1 MPKQLV
7 RLWKRPSYDGT
18 RFTYYLLYI
27 DQHGKRRQKSLGHT
41 DARKAERQRAQF
53 EQGLRMGIVEPGSMK
68 LSEFLE
74 DSLTRTKGQVRENT
88 LREYGSAMRHFIK
101 ATGDID
107 YLRVKHEHGERFV
120 QACLDHGNTP
130 ATARKKIATLKR
142 LFQMAIE
149 RGQLEENP
157 FGHVRKS
164 RVPKR
169 RIRIYSD
176 DEGIRLIDAARRSQI
191 GSPMRWD
198 LLIVTALNT
207 GLRRGELLNI
217 TWRDIDFERQVVEVA
232 PKRDTDQTWEW
243 HIKDTE
249 RRRVPLTGEV
259 VGLLAQHQ
267 AEQPVGYTYVF
278 VPPFR
283 YDRIQSLRRKGAW
296 SVRKG
301 NCPFN
306 NFNRQFRAIL
316 SRAGIERGE
325 FHDLL
330 RTCLSNWFANGL
342 REYDVMKMAGHSSFE
357 TTRTFYLAIR
367 DDLLER
373 TRVASAQA
381 LRWIS
386 VANLLQVSSG
396 AQSEDRAPSVTS

>member
-1 MPKQLV
+1 MRHLV
-7 RLWKRPSYDGT
+7 RLWERPSYDGKKF
-18 RFTYYLLYI
+18 RYYLLYT
-27 DQHGKRRQKSLGHT
+27 DERGRRRQKSLGHT

-53 EQGLRMGIVEPGSMK
+53 ERELRMGAVEPGSMK

-74 DSLTRTKGQVRENT
+74 DSLRRTKGQVRENT

-107 YLRVKHEHGERFV
+107 YLCVKHEHGERFV

-157 FGHVRKS
+157 FGHVRKP

-176 DEGIRLIDAARRSQI
+176 DECIRLIDAARRSQI

-259 VGLLAQHQ
+259 VGTTPGRAAGGLHL
-267 AEQPVGYTYVF
+267 
-278 VPPFR
+278 
-283 YDRIQSLRRKGAW
+283 
-296 SVRKG
+296 
-301 NCPFN
+301 C
-306 NFNRQFRAIL
+306 FRATIP
-316 SRAGIERGE
+316 
-325 FHDLL
+325 L
-330 RTCLSNWFANGL
+330 RP
-342 REYDVMKMAGHSSFE
+342 YPV
-357 TTRTFYLAIR
+357 TTA
-367 DDLLER
+367 
-373 TRVASAQA
+373 
-381 LRWIS
+381 
-386 VANLLQVSSG
+386 
-396 AQSEDRAPSVTS
+396 

>member
-1 MPKQLV
+1 MAKQLV
-7 RLWKRPSYDGT
+7 RLWKRPSYDGKS
-18 RFTYYLLYI
+18 FTYYLLYT
-27 DQHGKRRQKSLGHT
+27 DEQGKRKQKSLGHT

-53 EQGLRMGIVEPGSMK
+53 ERELRMGIVELESMK

-74 DSLTRTKGQVRENT
+74 DSLRRTKGQVRENT
-88 LREYGSAMRHFIK
+88 LSEYDSAMRHFIEV
-101 ATGDID
+101 TGDID

-120 QACLDHGNTP
+120 QACLDCGNSP
-130 ATARKKIATLKR
+130 ATARKKISALKR

-157 FGHVRKS
+157 FRHVCKP

-176 DEGIRLIDAARRSQI
+176 DECIRLMNAARKSQI
-191 GSPMRWD
+191 GSPVRWD

-217 TWRDIDFERQVVEVA
+217 TWHDIDFEKQVVEVS

-249 RRRVPLTGEV
+249 RRRVPLTPEV

-267 AEQPVGYTYVF
+267 AEQPTGYPYVF
-278 VPPFR
+278 IPPFR
-283 YDRIQSLRRKGAW
+283 YDRIQLLRRKGAW

-301 NCPFN
+301 NCPLN
-306 NFNRQFRAIL
+306 NFTRRFRAIL
-316 SRAGIERGE
+316 FRAGIEQGE
-325 FHDLL
+325 FHDLR

-373 TRVASAQA
+373 ARAASTRA
-381 LRWIS
+381 LRQIS
-386 VANLLQVSSG
+386 VAKLLQVPSG
-396 AQSEDRAPSVTS
+396 AQSEYEAPEVSP